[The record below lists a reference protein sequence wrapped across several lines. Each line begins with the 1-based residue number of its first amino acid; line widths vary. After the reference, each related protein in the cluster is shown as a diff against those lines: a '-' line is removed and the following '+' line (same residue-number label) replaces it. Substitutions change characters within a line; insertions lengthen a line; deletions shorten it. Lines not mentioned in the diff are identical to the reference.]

1 VDPVLDPVLEKQIIW
16 KKTRGLIKIGGTDM
30 DFNKNFLM
38 FLTCRLP
45 NPAFSPELSAK
56 TTIIDFTVTQKG
68 LEQQLLGKVISK
80 EQKALEDSLN
90 ALLTDVNNNKK
101 ELQKLD
107 KNLLQRLTESKGNL
121 LDDTELMEVL
131 NSTKTQAK

>member
-1 VDPVLDPVLEKQIIW
+1 MLDPVLEKQIIW

>member
-1 VDPVLDPVLEKQIIW
+1 
-16 KKTRGLIKIGGTDM
+16 
-30 DFNKNFLM
+30 
-38 FLTCRLP
+38 
-45 NPAFSPELSAK
+45 
-56 TTIIDFTVTQKG
+56 
-68 LEQQLLGKVISK
+68 
-80 EQKALEDSLN
+80 LN

-131 NSTKTQAK
+131 NSTKTQAKEVAVKLTDAEIKTK

>member
-1 VDPVLDPVLEKQIIW
+1 MDPVLEKQIIW

-121 LDDTELMEVL
+121 LDDT
-131 NSTKTQAK
+131 

>member
-1 VDPVLDPVLEKQIIW
+1 
-16 KKTRGLIKIGGTDM
+16 
-30 DFNKNFLM
+30 
-38 FLTCRLP
+38 
-45 NPAFSPELSAK
+45 
-56 TTIIDFTVTQKG
+56 
-68 LEQQLLGKVISK
+68 
-80 EQKALEDSLN
+80 LN

-131 NSTKTQAK
+131 NSTKTQAKEVAIKLADA

>member
-1 VDPVLDPVLEKQIIW
+1 MDPVLEKQIIW

>member
-1 VDPVLDPVLEKQIIW
+1 
-16 KKTRGLIKIGGTDM
+16 M
-30 DFNKNFLM
+30 
-38 FLTCRLP
+38 CRWR
-45 NPAFSPELSAK
+45 S
-56 TTIIDFTVTQKG
+56 
-68 LEQQLLGKVISK
+68 VISK

-131 NSTKTQAK
+131 NSTKTQAKEVAVKLADA